1 MQKNICITFYLY
13 VETENGDKQVDVIKF
28 FLIFWKEI
36 LESCCFGYT
45 RYSILL
51 NAVLLSGTGEG
62 MCLRH
67 IIVVR
72 CCCAPTLSCVVTE
85 SVCLRHIIV
94 LCCRCA
100 PHCRVGLLR
109 VCASGTSLSCV
120 AGASPLSC
128 GAAESACLRH
138 IVVVR
143 SRRAPHCCVGLLRAR
158 ASGTP
163 LFCVAAEPS
172 HCRVGLLRVCA
183 SGTPLF
189 CVAAV
194 PSHYRV
200 GLLRARASGT
210 PLSCVAAEP
219 SHCRV
224 GLLRAHASGTKDTK
238 EQQMISSYACSTL
251 GQLPEGASLNNP
263 A

>member
-13 VETENGDKQVDVIKF
+13 VETENGDKQVDVINF

-67 IIVVR
+67 IVVVR
-72 CCCAPTLSCVVTE
+72 C
-85 SVCLRHIIV
+85 R
-94 LCCRCA
+94 RA

-120 AGASPLSC
+120 A
-128 GAAESACLRH
+128 AA
-138 IVVVR
+138 
-143 SRRAPHCCVGLLRAR
+143 P
-158 ASGTP
+158 P
-163 LFCVAAEPS
+163 
-172 HCRVGLLRVCA
+172 HCRVWLLRVCA
-183 SGTPLF
+183 SGTSLS

-194 PSHYRV
+194 PHTVVWGY
-200 GLLRARASGT
+200 
-210 PLSCVAAEP
+210 
-219 SHCRV
+219 
-224 GLLRAHASGTKDTK
+224 
-238 EQQMISSYACSTL
+238 
-251 GQLPEGASLNNP
+251 
-263 A
+263 